1 MQTRILLLGVLSLV
15 AGAASAQTGQLRIDP
30 DVQRQRDQTRI
41 TILQDELISEA
52 LALADVQKAL
62 KSDAARSDPRIAQES
77 SKRIARHRQ
86 NISALAREIALS
98 ERQSLG
104 AGKAAAAPSG
114 FERFAVEPLP
124 LQRIVPPPAAPEPTI
139 DERRSAVGGVP
150 EWVISG
156 NRGLR
161 AP

>member
-15 AGAASAQTGQLRIDP
+15 AGTGSAQTGQLRIDP

-41 TILQDELISEA
+41 TILQDELVSEA
-52 LALADVQKAL
+52 LALADIQKAL
-62 KSDAARSDPRIAQES
+62 KSDVARSDPRIVQES

-86 NISALAREIALS
+86 NISALAKEIALS
-98 ERQSLG
+98 ERQSAG
-104 AGKAAAAPSG
+104 ASKAAAAPSAL
-114 FERFAVEPLP
+114 ERLAVEPLP
-124 LQRIVPPPAAPEPTI
+124 LDRIVPPPAAREPTI
-139 DERRSAVGGVP
+139 DERRPAVGGVP

-156 NRGLR
+156 NRGSR